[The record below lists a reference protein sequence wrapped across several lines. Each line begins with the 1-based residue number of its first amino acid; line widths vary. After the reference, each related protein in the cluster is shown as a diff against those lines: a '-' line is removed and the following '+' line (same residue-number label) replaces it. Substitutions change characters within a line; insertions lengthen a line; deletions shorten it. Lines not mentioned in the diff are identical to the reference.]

1 MKSKKELKDTY
12 KEMKFQ
18 IGVFQIRNTVNDKIY
33 IESST
38 DLVAIWNR
46 HRFQLNNG
54 LHPNINLQKEWNEFG
69 QDNFKYEILSEIK
82 QDGKK
87 TIDYYRKEAKQLEI
101 MFIED
106 LQPFGDKGYNLS
118 SLPVARPT
126 T

>member
-18 IGVFQIRNTVNDKIY
+18 IGVFQIKNTANNKIY

-46 HRFQLNNG
+46 LRFQLNSG
-54 LHPNINLQKEWNEFG
+54 LHPNTNLQKEWNEFG
-69 QDNFKYEILSEIK
+69 QDNFRYEILSEIK
-82 QDGKK
+82 QDDKK
-87 TIDYYRKEAKQLEI
+87 TADYYRKEAKQLEI

-106 LQPFGDKGYNLS
+106 LQPFGDKGYNL
-118 SLPVARPT
+118 
-126 T
+126 

>member
-12 KEMKFQ
+12 KEMKLQ
-18 IGVFQIRNTVNDKIY
+18 IGVFQIRNTINNKIY

-54 LHPNINLQKEWNEFG
+54 LHLNINLQKEWNEFG
-69 QDNFKYEILSEIK
+69 QDCFKYEILSEIK
-82 QDGKK
+82 QDDKK
-87 TIDYYRKEAKQLEI
+87 TVDHYRKEAKQLEA

-106 LQPFGDKGYNLS
+106 LQPFGDNGYNIE
-118 SLPVARPT
+118 RQK
-126 T
+126 